1 MGLPTVTPRSQPI
14 AAAQPAAPPQTRTL
28 ARQTAGLPRAAASGS
43 PEPPAGGAST
53 TGVGG
58 GEGGDAGAV
67 YDEVLRRVRQEQEQ
81 LGQLIP
87 HPF

>member
-1 MGLPTVTPRSQPI
+1 MAL
-14 AAAQPAAPPQTRTL
+14 L
-28 ARQTAGLPRAAASGS
+28 ARAPSAGVPTSPGEASGGGGS
-43 PEPPAGGAST
+43 AGGDS
-53 TGVGG
+53 
-58 GEGGDAGAV
+58 GAV